1 MQTPSEA
8 RTKIIPIKNPR
19 MLIKVRPLLNG
30 CIRITWHTSYKTIW
44 LSDMTTWHTSY
55 KTIWLS
61 DMTDQEAL
69 ALQAAINDALI
80 EFDSEETHK

>member
-8 RTKIIPIKNPR
+8 KTKIIPIKNPR
-19 MLIKVRPLLNG
+19 MLIKVRPLRNG
-30 CIRITWHTSYKTIW
+30 RIRLTCHTAKRLIW
-44 LSDMTTWHTSY
+44 LINMS
-55 KTIWLS
+55 
-61 DMTDQEAL
+61 DQEAL

>member
-8 RTKIIPIKNPR
+8 KIKIIPIKNPK

-30 CIRITWHTSYKTIW
+30 CIRITWHTS
-44 LSDMTTWHTSY
+44 S

-69 ALQAAINDALI
+69 ALQAAINDAMI
-80 EFDSEETHK
+80 ESDNQNHQA

>member
-8 RTKIIPIKNPR
+8 KTKIIPIKNPR
-19 MLIKVRPLLNG
+19 MLIKVRPLRNG
-30 CIRITWHTSYKTIW
+30 RIRLTCHTAKRLIW
-44 LSDMTTWHTSY
+44 LIDMS
-55 KTIWLS
+55 
-61 DMTDQEAL
+61 DQEAL